1 LLRILRNLQDPPV
14 SNILSIPVYSPLGS
28 RILSPS
34 ATLGLVLPCTT
45 SLHCLSSDL
54 AWTKFCFLRCHCINW
69 SVLNASVTGS
79 PVVTITVTA
88 LMVEASSS
96 PPVFL
101 ALRPRWRSR
110 TRCGQRLCRF
120 PCSECLLRRSLPQI
134 TYTALSSSGK
144 SGRHLP
150 KSPRFI
156 LFVFPITFCY
166 YP

>member
-1 LLRILRNLQDPPV
+1 V
-14 SNILSIPVYSPLGS
+14 SNILSIPVYSPPSS

-45 SLHCLSSDL
+45 SLHCLSSL
-54 AWTKFCFLRCHCINW
+54 TWPRPSSASYAAIASIGRYR
-69 SVLNASVTGS
+69 SVSVTGS

-96 PPVFL
+96 PPIFL

-134 TYTALSSSGK
+134 TSQYFHLAVNLGDIFPNLQGSSRSY
-144 SGRHLP
+144 SR
-150 KSPRFI
+150 
-156 LFVFPITFCY
+156 
-166 YP
+166 